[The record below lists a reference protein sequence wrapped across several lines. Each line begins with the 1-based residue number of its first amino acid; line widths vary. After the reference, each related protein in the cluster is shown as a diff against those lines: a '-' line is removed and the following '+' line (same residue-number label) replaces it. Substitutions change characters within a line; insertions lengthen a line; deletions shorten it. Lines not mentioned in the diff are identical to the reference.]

1 MNHRQG
7 RQPFLIRDSIASL
20 IRMGSLVA
28 IATGL
33 FAIASGGVMLYLN
46 LSSQLDLE
54 RADRAASQ
62 QAAAIAARL
71 SEMQAAL
78 RDVEVIDAVRN
89 GEAGNAM
96 TERSVRD
103 TLQARGIV
111 NVLEVNLLP
120 SQVDTLAL
128 DEESGLGFA
137 ATEMAIE
144 AIRGGRPEARIL
156 HPGSPNE
163 SLAFAQRMP
172 GDAGILLLRLTTS
185 VAARLLRPDET
196 LDFVALAQRSGGDLT
211 VLHAA
216 GRPVNAPVRE
226 VPVDGTRLTLQW
238 SRAVVQAPIDN
249 RAAVIFGSCGIIVLM
264 VGLLL
269 RRRTRL
275 ASYLDAGAPAPAAGP
290 IAGRGAA
297 EAPSA
302 FRGRRPTERTLVLDP
317 EETDDD
323 EPPTVVAEPDLPE
336 WLRESGDDRQGEGR
350 TRPPEGRRGRSD

>member
-78 RDVEVIDAVRN
+78 RDVEVIDAVRS
-89 GEAGNAM
+89 GEVGDAM

-120 SQVDTLAL
+120 AHVDSLAL
-128 DEESGLGFA
+128 DEDSGLGFA

-172 GDAGILLLRLTTS
+172 GDAGVLLLRLTTS
-185 VAARLLRPDET
+185 VVARLVRPDEA

-216 GRPVNAPVRE
+216 GRPVNAAVRE
-226 VPVDGTRLTLQW
+226 VTVEGTRLNLQW
-238 SRAVVQAPIDN
+238 SRAVVQAPMDN

-275 ASYLDAGAPAPAAGP
+275 AGYLDARAPPPSVGP
-290 IAGRGAA
+290 IAGTGAA
-297 EAPSA
+297 EAHADSQSRHPA
-302 FRGRRPTERTLVLDP
+302 ERTLVLDP
-317 EETDDD
+317 EEAGVD

-336 WLRESGDDRQGEGR
+336 WLREGGNDRQGEGR
-350 TRPPEGRRGRSD
+350 TRPSEGGRGRSD